1 MRFSWTGLILAPL
14 LAPVFF
20 STSMALFVASGDIPM
35 GFVMMLTAGC
45 VVSYGATILIFLP
58 CLFILSLER
67 HMTGFKVCLLGLVTG
82 ALVFVSLTF
91 IAWCNI
97 DPNSAPPVTFFAF
110 LCWTDHGAVSAG
122 WIVNGGALLE
132 VGTATD
138 LPIPIRILMVRGAA
152 ELPARASHPAR
163 SSTHREA
170 PPDRAPQPGTR
181 PSAPAA
187 LPS

>member
-1 MRFSWTGLILAPL
+1 MRFSWTGFILAPL

-110 LCWTDHGAVSAG
+110 LRWSVGPITALFPLAGLLMAGLYWRLGQQRTFRSRSA
-122 WIVNGGALLE
+122 
-132 VGTATD
+132 
-138 LPIPIRILMVRGAA
+138 
-152 ELPARASHPAR
+152 S
-163 SSTHREA
+163 
-170 PPDRAPQPGTR
+170 
-181 PSAPAA
+181 
-187 LPS
+187 